1 MKKFILLG
9 LLLIQTLL
17 VTATE
22 KTNTIIQPIESALTK
37 TQNSLN
43 AATSSVKET
52 NKSFL
57 GQTSNGVSTVY
68 GDTKNGISTMYNDVK
83 SVAPDAKAAMKE
95 IYNTIKDVSLYS
107 WNLLVY
113 QQRVWSIC
121 YLFCE
126 LLFFYSVYRFWQAY
140 DKYSDTDLDESGIT
154 KSKNIIPCIILGV
167 SSLILGYFSF
177 IHFEAMITGFFNP
190 EFGALRQLVELGKTI
205 K

>member
-1 MKKFILLG
+1 MKQFILMALM
-9 LLLIQTLL
+9 LVSTLL
-17 VTATE
+17 VTGTE
-22 KTNTIIQPIESALTK
+22 TTNKITQPIESALTK

-43 AATSSVKET
+43 AATASVKET
-52 NKSFL
+52 NKTFL

-95 IYNTIKDVSLYS
+95 IYNVIKDVSVYS
-107 WNLLVY
+107 WNLLVK
-113 QQRVWSIC
+113 QQKIWSLC

-140 DKYSDTDLDESGIT
+140 AKYSDKDLDESGVT
-154 KSKNIIPCIILGV
+154 KGKNIIPCIILGA
-167 SSLILGYFSF
+167 SSLVLGYFSF